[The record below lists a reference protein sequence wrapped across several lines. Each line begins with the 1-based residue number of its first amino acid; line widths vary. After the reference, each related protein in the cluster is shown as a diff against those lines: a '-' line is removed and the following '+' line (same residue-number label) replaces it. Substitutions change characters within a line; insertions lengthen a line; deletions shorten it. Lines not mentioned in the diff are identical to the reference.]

1 MHSNLDPIY
10 TAGTLGIKHNPE
22 KFKSKQKKNWY
33 WNSILDIFRL
43 IWSNSII
50 LEKKLEETYLT
61 KFI

>member
-22 KFKSKQKKNWY
+22 KFKSKHKKL
-33 WNSILDIFRL
+33 ILKFIFRL
-43 IWSNSII
+43 LWSNSII
-50 LEKKLEETYLT
+50 LEKNLEETYLT